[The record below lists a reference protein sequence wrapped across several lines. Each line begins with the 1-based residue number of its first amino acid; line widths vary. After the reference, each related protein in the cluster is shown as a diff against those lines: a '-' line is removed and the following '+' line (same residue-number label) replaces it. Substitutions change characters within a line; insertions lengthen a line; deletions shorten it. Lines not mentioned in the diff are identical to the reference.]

1 MKKEYLTP
9 EILVTYVDSDI
20 ITLSGGDA
28 EEAWWGKE
36 IEINT
41 PTREN

>member
-1 MKKEYLTP
+1 MKREYLTP

-28 EEAWWGKE
+28 KDAWGGDEITITKE
-36 IEINT
+36 Q
-41 PTREN
+41 

>member
-1 MKKEYLTP
+1 MKREYLTP

-28 EEAWWGKE
+28 KDAWWGE
-36 IEINT
+36 VIDVT
-41 PTREN
+41 PKNEN

>member
-28 EEAWWGKE
+28 KDAWWGDEIDAPTKE
-36 IEINT
+36 N
-41 PTREN
+41 

>member
-1 MKKEYLTP
+1 MKREYLTP

-28 EEAWWGKE
+28 KDAWWGEEIYVTPKKE
-36 IEINT
+36 N
-41 PTREN
+41 

>member
-28 EEAWWGKE
+28 DDAWWGDVIPTKE
-36 IEINT
+36 N
-41 PTREN
+41 

>member
-1 MKKEYLTP
+1 MKKEYLTT

-28 EEAWWGKE
+28 KDAWWGDEITITKE
-36 IEINT
+36 Q
-41 PTREN
+41 

>member
-1 MKKEYLTP
+1 MKREYLTP

-28 EEAWWGKE
+28 KDAWWGEEIYVTPQKE
-36 IEINT
+36 N
-41 PTREN
+41 